1 MQGPATDLRLRGE
14 RGDPDAQIALGR
26 YFEAQTDDRAARA
39 WFARAASNG
48 NAGAMRALAINLLS
62 REPIAGAEGVNIM
75 QDAAQHGDAQAAY
88 LCGLIA
94 AQDPGLED
102 RWAVALARVRDA
114 ASRGWTPARQE
125 LTALASAQGQAAP
138 IDADLGLD
146 ALAAAMP
153 MDALSESPRIFTIRN
168 CLPPALCDWLMAE
181 TRPRLTRALVY
192 DPVTVKGRIESD
204 RSNSQKT
211 FQVVNSNL
219 VLMLL
224 RAKMAALAGLPE
236 ASLERTSIL
245 HYAVGEQFTPHSDYF
260 DAANPAYARE
270 IARYG
275 QRAAT
280 FLVYLNDDY
289 EGGETAF
296 LKLGLQHK
304 GQKGDG
310 LLFWNVDAD
319 GKPDPMTFH
328 AGLPPTRGEKWIV
341 SQWLRGPAGNPVQAA

>member
-1 MQGPATDLRLRGE
+1 MQQPATDLRLRGE

-26 YFEAQTDDRAARA
+26 YFEAQTDNRAARA
-39 WFARAASNG
+39 WFARAARNG
-48 NAGAMRALAINLLS
+48 NAEAMRALAVNLLS

-94 AQDPGLED
+94 AQDPGLEN
-102 RWAVALARVRDA
+102 RWEVALARVRDA
-114 ASRGWTPARQE
+114 ASRGWAPARKE
-125 LTALASAQGQAAP
+125 LAALASAQGDAAP
-138 IDADLGLD
+138 NADLDLS

-153 MDALSESPRIFTIRN
+153 MEALSESPRIFTIGN
-168 CLPPALCDWLMAE
+168 CLPPVLCDWLMAE
-181 TRPRLTRALVY
+181 TRPRLRRALVY

-211 FQVVNSNL
+211 FQVVDANL

-224 RAKMAALAGLPE
+224 RAKMAALAGLSE

-245 HYAVGEQFTPHSDYF
+245 NYAVGEQFTPHCDYF

-270 IARYG
+270 IARSG

-280 FLVYLNDDY
+280 LLVYLNDEY

-296 LKLGLQHK
+296 LKLGLQHR
-304 GQKGDG
+304 GRKGDG

-319 GKPDPMTFH
+319 GNPDPMTFH

-341 SQWLRGPAGNPVQAA
+341 SQWLRTGPQAVAG